1 MQTELHD
8 KQHPTPNETTV
19 CLPLERR
26 DGQVVGH
33 TLVDTIDATL
43 LGQWTWR
50 LSSDGYAVRSET
62 KDGAKRTLYLHREVM
77 QAPRGALVDH
87 VNGDRLDSRRA
98 NLRLVTPSQNNANSV
113 DRPRH
118 SGYRGV
124 YPHRQAQKWVSQ
136 ISVNGRLRHL
146 GLFNDPAEAARAYDL
161 AARAQ
166 WGPHARTNEVQVLG

>member
-1 MQTELHD
+1 MQTELSD
-8 KQHPTPNETTV
+8 SQRPTTSRSTV
-19 CLPLERR
+19 CLPLVRR
-26 DGQVVGH
+26 NGQVVGH
-33 TLVDTIDATL
+33 TLVDANDATL

-62 KDGAKRTLYLHREVM
+62 KNGAKRTIYLHRAVM
-77 QAPRGALVDH
+77 QAPRGAIVDH
-87 VNGDRLDSRRA
+87 VNGDRLDCRRA

-136 ISVNGRLRHL
+136 ISINGRLRHL
-146 GLFNDPAEAARAYDL
+146 GLFDDPADAARAYDR
-161 AARAQ
+161 AARSLHGQ
-166 WGPHARTNEVQVLG
+166 FARTNGFA